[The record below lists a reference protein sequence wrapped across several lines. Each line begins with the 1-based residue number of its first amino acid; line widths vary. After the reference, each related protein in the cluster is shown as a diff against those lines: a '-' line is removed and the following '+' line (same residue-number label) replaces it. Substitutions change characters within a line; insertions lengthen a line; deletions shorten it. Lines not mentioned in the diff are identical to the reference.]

1 MAKRLYRGG
10 EDARRSNPIYSG
22 LMIGVLVGLIFAIGV
37 ALWVRSSN
45 PFKSPDPIP
54 QAATTGSPQSAPPE
68 PEPAPNYDFY
78 KVLPGDTPTAP
89 PEAEPVIVPN
99 PPRYYLQAGA
109 FQDADDADNLKA
121 ELALLGIEAQIQT
134 GVVADQGVL
143 HRVRIGPFTA
153 MDAVNSTR
161 SVLMQNNIEADLVK
175 ESPTPSETP

>member
-10 EDARRSNPIYSG
+10 ADARRSNPIYSG

-45 PFKSPDPIP
+45 PFKSPDKIP
-54 QAATTGSPQSAPPE
+54 QATTAGPPQSAP

-78 KVLPGDTPTAP
+78 KVLPGDTPATP
-89 PEAEPVIVPN
+89 PEQVPIKVPN

-109 FQDADDADNLKA
+109 FQDADDADNVKA
-121 ELALLGIEAQIQT
+121 ELALLGIEAKIQT
-134 GVVADQGVL
+134 CVVADKGVL

-161 SVLMQNNIEADLVK
+161 SVLVQNNIEADLVK
-175 ESPTPSETP
+175 EPPTPSETP